1 MSILCL
7 ALLSSLPYLY
17 AGPPPSVQT
26 PPVKPDLL
34 ITPHPDE
41 PVEADLEDAPAA
53 EAPDPAAPGGEPVG
67 ATEEPV
73 GAAHDADWPHDGDAW
88 AEPQAE

>member
-1 MSILCL
+1 MRPNPLSNRQWL
-7 ALLSSLPYLY
+7 ASTFLFSLLAGAGLAPVIASLASL
-17 AGPPPSVQT
+17 ASVA
-26 PPVKPDLL
+26 
-34 ITPHPDE
+34 H
-41 PVEADLEDAPAA
+41 AADAPAA